1 MKRARILDED
11 TIKNLEPAKFK
22 SGKRYDKH
30 DGEVA
35 NLVVRVGRLTKV
47 FVLMARFP
55 GDVRTTRRKIG
66 TVGLMSLEKARE
78 IARDWNEKIR
88 QGIDPATE
96 EARNDR
102 EKRLEERRVFRSA
115 LVDFIAWLPD
125 RRYTRHVT
133 GDIAVIRRELLDN
146 PGAAETLKKPVAGV
160 TRQDLGE
167 IIEDVAGRTMS
178 QAYHLFEQ
186 LGAFFRWVNSPLR
199 CAPYGILVNPL
210 EGLKPAD
217 LELWKNARLHVM
229 EPWEVRAYWRAAS
242 EMPYPYGPYFKVLLL
257 IAERRTAVAGMR
269 WSELDPRR
277 RVWRAPPIKVKGKL
291 VEHLVPLSDQLMDLL
306 ADLRH
311 SQPPG
316 HGDYVF
322 SSSHGQAPING
333 FGAATNE
340 LRARA
345 EAALREIDPTKVMR
359 HFVLHDDRRVD
370 RTALSALDVPNDVA
384 EGILNHSKK
393 GMEGLYDQFR
403 QIPQRRKAMA
413 KLHDRLDEVV
423 AGSKEDFWEDE
434 PAGGSWD
441 DFGRRAV
448 EIEKAAQASRRR
460 R

>member
-1 MKRARILDED
+1 MKRARVLTEKGIE
-11 TIKNLEPAKFK
+11 
-22 SGKRYDKH
+22 GKEYTKCGRRYDVH
-30 DGEVA
+30 DGEVP
-35 NLVVRVGRLTKV
+35 NLVVRVGTLTKV

-66 TVGLMSLEKARE
+66 TVGYMSLDKARA
-78 IARDWNEKIR
+78 IARDWNEKIK
-88 QGIDPATE
+88 QGIDPE
-96 EARNDR
+96 EEKTRSDR

-115 LVDFIAWLPD
+115 LVDFISWLPD
-125 RRYTRHVT
+125 RRYTRHVP
-133 GDIAVIRRELLDN
+133 GDIALIRRTLLDN
-146 PGAAETLKKPVAGV
+146 PAAAETLKKPVATV
-160 TRQDLGE
+160 TREELGE
-167 IIEDVAGRTMS
+167 IIEDVGGRTMS
-178 QAYHLFEQ
+178 QAYQLFKQ
-186 LGAFFRWVNSPLR
+186 LVAFFRWVKSALR
-199 CAPYGILVNPL
+199 CGPYGILVNPL

-217 LELWKNARLHVM
+217 LELWKNARLHVL
-229 EPWEVRAYWRAAS
+229 EPWEVRAYWQAAS

-269 WSELDPRR
+269 WSELDPGR
-277 RVWRAPPIKVKGKL
+277 RVWRAPPIRVKGKL

-311 SQPPG
+311 SQHPG

-370 RTALSALDVPNDVA
+370 RSALSALDVPSDVA

-393 GMEGLYDQFR
+393 GIEGLYDQFR

-413 KLHDRLDEVV
+413 KLHDRLGEVV
-423 AGSKEDFWEDE
+423 AGSKDDFWEDE
-434 PAGGSWD
+434 PSGGSWE
-441 DFGRRAV
+441 DFGRAATTKETERTTRA
-448 EIEKAAQASRRR
+448 KRR
-460 R
+460 

>member
-1 MKRARILDED
+1 MKRARVLTEERIEKEKQ
-11 TIKNLEPAKFK
+11 TK
-22 SGKRYDKH
+22 SGRRHDVH

-35 NLVVRVGRLTKV
+35 NLVLRVGAKTKV

-55 GDVRTTRRKIG
+55 GRIRTTRRKIG
-66 TVGLMSLEKARE
+66 VFPKISLESARAT
-78 IARDWNEKIR
+78 ARAWNELIKR
-88 QGIDPATE
+88 GIDPAKE
-96 EARNDR
+96 EARSER

-115 LVDFIAWLPD
+115 LVDFISWLPD
-125 RRYTRHVT
+125 RRYTRHVQ
-133 GDIAVIRRELLDN
+133 GDVAVIRRELLDN

-160 TRQDLGE
+160 TRPDLGE

-199 CAPYGILVNPL
+199 CDFYGILVNPL

-217 LELWKNARLHVM
+217 LELWKNARLHVL

-242 EMPYPYGPYFKVLLL
+242 GMPYPYGPYFLVLLL

-311 SQPPG
+311 SQPLG

-322 SSSHGQAPING
+322 SSSYGQTPING

-340 LRARA
+340 LRAKA
-345 EAALREIDPTKVMR
+345 EAALREIDPTKIMR

-370 RTALSALDVPNDVA
+370 RTALSALDVPTDVA

-413 KLHDRLDEVV
+413 KLHDRLGEVV

-441 DFGRRAV
+441 DFGHRPV
-448 EIEKAAQASRRR
+448 KIEKEAQGSRRQR
-460 R
+460 P

>member
-1 MKRARILDED
+1 MDED
-11 TIKNLEPAKFK
+11 TIKRLRPTV

-35 NLVVRVGRLTKV
+35 NLVVRVGTLTKV

-66 TVGLMSLEKARE
+66 TVGLMSLDKARA
-78 IARDWNEKIR
+78 IARDWNEKIK
-88 QGIDPATE
+88 QGIDPE
-96 EARNDR
+96 EEKTRSER
-102 EKRLEERRVFRSA
+102 EKRLQERRVFRSA

-133 GDIAVIRRELLDN
+133 DDIAVIRRTLLEN
-146 PGAAETLKKPVAGV
+146 PEAAEILTKAVADV
-160 TRQDLGE
+160 TRDDLGE
-167 IIEDVAGRTMS
+167 IVDGVNCRSMS
-178 QAYHLFEQ
+178 QAYQ
-186 LGAFFRWVNSPLR
+186 LCDQLQAFFRWVRAPGRSG
-199 CAPYGILVNPL
+199 PYGIVVNPID
-210 EGLKPAD
+210 GLTAGD
-217 LELWKNARLHVM
+217 FDVWKNARLHVL
-229 EPWEVRAYWRAAS
+229 EPWELRAYWQAAG
-242 EMPYPYGPYFKVLLL
+242 EIPYPYGPYFKVLLL
-257 IAERRTAVAGMR
+257 IAERRTAVAEMR
-269 WSELDPRR
+269 WSELDPGR

-291 VEHLVPLSDQLMDLL
+291 VEHLVPLSDQLMELL

-322 SSSHGQAPING
+322 SSSYGQRSING
-333 FGAATNE
+333 FGGATKT

-370 RTALSALDVPNDVA
+370 RTALSALDVANDVA

-393 GMEGLYDQFR
+393 GMEGLYDQYR

-413 KLHDRLDEVV
+413 RLHDRLDEVV
-423 AGSKEDFWEDE
+423 AGSKDDFWEDE
-434 PAGGSWD
+434 PSGGSWE
-441 DFGRRAV
+441 DFGR
-448 EIEKAAQASRRR
+448 AAAGKEAERTTRGRQR
-460 R
+460 